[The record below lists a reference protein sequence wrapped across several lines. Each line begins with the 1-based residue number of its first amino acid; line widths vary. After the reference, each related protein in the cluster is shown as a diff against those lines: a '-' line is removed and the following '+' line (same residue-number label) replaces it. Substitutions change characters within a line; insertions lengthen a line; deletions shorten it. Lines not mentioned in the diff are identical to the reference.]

1 MLSIGKLGAAGGAE
15 YYLDKVANNVDDY
28 YLGRGEAPGQW
39 VGQAATE
46 LGLAGQVDPGE
57 LRNLLAGM
65 SAAGEALGLQ
75 VQPGRRPGYDL
86 TFSAPKGLSLLWAF
100 GTADVR
106 NAISMAHDQAVASVI
121 DHLSVE
127 ACFARR
133 GHGGAEL
140 VEANGFIGAAFRHRT
155 SRAGDPQLH
164 THVVV
169 PNLVQGTDG
178 RWSAPDGRHLYTWK
192 MTAGTLYRSALR
204 AELAPL
210 GLAWDVRRNGLS
222 ELRDVPKAILRAFSK
237 RRVDI
242 ETAMEV
248 RGTSSQ
254 KSAETAALDSRER
267 KPAGGTEVD
276 VRRETWVEELS
287 AIQLSHGI
295 RSSRPAGVD
304 DVTAALGVE
313 AIAIP
318 SPAEVAEVFGVLAGE
333 KGASLADWSIDEQQL
348 SDSGLPGIRMLP
360 VTLLESSFSRREV
373 LSAMA
378 RAFDVTPEEAVA
390 LTAAF
395 LEREDVVRVLA
406 DPDVGPDHLR
416 TKRGHLVPVTSG
428 DRRYTT
434 TELLA
439 AEQRIVRS
447 AIAGVGTA
455 TAQVEPAIVEE
466 VLRRHGRLDG
476 EQANGVS
483 QLLTSGNRYDLVIGQ
498 AGTGKSTMLGAA
510 RVGWEEAGFR
520 VIGTAVAA
528 RTAADLEGGTGIP
541 SSSLTQLLADL
552 REGGGLTSRFVIVV
566 DEASMVGTRP
576 LDRLRSY
583 VDAAGAKLVL
593 VGDNRQLSSI
603 DAGGALRSLSAELG
617 EQVVTLT
624 TNRRQAGAGQ
634 QWEREALAALR
645 EGNVAPAVTA
655 YAENGRVTIAGTIDE
670 ARQRIIEDWWAV
682 HRDPAIR
689 DQTTAILAVRRVD
702 VSALNELVRARRQSA
717 GELGEELRIGGKA
730 FSVGDRVV
738 FERNQRV
745 EAADRADSDRRQ
757 ALVRVRNGTFA
768 TVVAI
773 RASTEQPFREK
784 ALTREG
790 DVALRQELVQGDVVH
805 AREGDVARTEGDVAR
820 DLEEQARSEPTG
832 SLVVQLDNGER
843 AILPASYLE
852 SSTSLGYALTVFRS
866 QGITVDHAFGLGGD
880 TLYQEA
886 GYTQL
891 SRGRLSNNLYVAA
904 PDNPRWEI
912 GHHADD
918 LNQRDALQSLADA
931 LGQSREQTMAR
942 DRLPTW
948 PTVSQNELDAAY
960 REHATL
966 SQWMAENAPP
976 DVTRQLADAYM
987 RTVDDAG
994 VGHSDPQ
1001 VQDDV
1006 KELLVAQREREAWV
1020 AAHRTEIATWSGLN
1034 QDIQRYE
1041 YRLGQAASFSQPKY
1055 VTVAH
1060 GPLPDRVTE
1069 VERWQTAAGSIEAY
1083 RLRWGLDAPTA
1094 IGPEPEDLEQR
1105 DHWRQAV
1112 GVIESA
1118 GFDPPDTWWDP
1129 DGSRMAALWER
1140 LDALTA
1146 SSDRAQ
1152 ADRDRQ
1158 LESGYKA
1165 PAIDWGLDDD
1175 YGYDNDY
1182 GIDDDYGYGL

>member
-28 YLGRGEAPGQW
+28 YLGRGESPGQW
-39 VGQAATE
+39 VGRAAAE
-46 LGLAGQVDPGE
+46 LGLAGQVDPGD
-57 LRNLLAGM
+57 LRNLLAGL
-65 SAAGEALGLQ
+65 SVDGEALGLQ

-86 TFSAPKGLSLLWAF
+86 TFSAPKGVSLLWAF

-106 NAISMAHDQAVASVI
+106 HAISMAHDRAVASVI

-169 PNLVQGTDG
+169 PNLVQGVDG

-204 AELAPL
+204 AELASL
-210 GLAWDVRRNGLS
+210 GLAWEVRRNGLS
-222 ELRDVPKAILRAFSK
+222 ELRDVPNAVLRAFSK

-276 VRRETWVEELS
+276 VLRVDWEEELS
-287 AIQLSHGI
+287 AIQLYHGI
-295 RSSRPAGVD
+295 RSSRPAGVE
-304 DVTAALGVE
+304 DVIAALGVE
-313 AIAIP
+313 AIAKP
-318 SPAEVAEVFGVLAGE
+318 GPADVAEVFRVLAGE
-333 KGASLADWSIDEQQL
+333 KGASLDDWSIDEQRL

-373 LSAMA
+373 LSAFA

-447 AIAGVGTA
+447 AAAGVATA
-455 TAQVEPAIVEE
+455 TAQVEAAIVDE
-466 VLRRHGRLDG
+466 VLRRHQHLDG
-476 EQANGVS
+476 EQARGVR
-483 QLLTSGNRYDLVIGQ
+483 QLLTSGNRYDLIIGQ

-510 RVGWEEAGFR
+510 RIGWEEAGIR

-576 LDRLRSY
+576 LDQLRSY
-583 VDAAGAKLVL
+583 VDSAGAKLVL

-603 DAGGALRSLSAELG
+603 DAGGALRTLSAELG
-617 EQVVTLT
+617 DQVVTLT
-624 TNRRQAGAGQ
+624 TNRRQAGGDQ
-634 QWEREALAALR
+634 QWERDALVALR
-645 EGNVAPAVTA
+645 EGNIAPAVTA
-655 YAENGRVTIAGTIDE
+655 YAEHGRVTIAGTIDE
-670 ARQRIIEDWWAV
+670 ARQRIVEDWWAV
-682 HRDPAIR
+682 HRDPATHG
-689 DQTTAILAVRRVD
+689 QSTAILAVRRVD
-702 VSALNELVRARRQSA
+702 VAALNDMVRARRNSA
-717 GELGEELRIGGKA
+717 GELGEELRIGAKA

-745 EAADRADSDRRQ
+745 EAADRADSDRGQ
-757 ALVRVRNGTFA
+757 SLVRIRNGTFA
-768 TVVAI
+768 TVAAVT
-773 RASTEQPFREK
+773 ASMEPPPRDN

-790 DVALRQELVQGDVVH
+790 DVALGREL
-805 AREGDVARTEGDVAR
+805 AEGDVALAREGDVAR
-820 DLEEQARSEPTG
+820 DLEEKAHSEPTG
-832 SLVVQLDNGER
+832 SLVVQLDNGQR

-866 QGITVDHAFGLGGD
+866 QGITVDHTFGLGGD

-891 SRGRLSNNLYVAA
+891 SRGRLSNNLYVAS
-904 PDNPRWEI
+904 PENPRWEI
-912 GHHADD
+912 GHHSDD
-918 LNQRDALQSLADA
+918 LKQREALQSLVDA

-948 PTVSQNELDAAY
+948 PTVAQAELDAAY

-966 SQWMAENAPP
+966 SQWMDENAPA
-976 DVTRQLADAYM
+976 DVTRQLADAYL

-1001 VQDDV
+1001 AQADV
-1006 KELLVAQREREAWV
+1006 KELLASQREREAWV
-1020 AAHRTEIATWSGLN
+1020 AAHRTEIATWSQLG
-1034 QDIQRYE
+1034 QDLQRYE
-1041 YRLGQAASFSQPKY
+1041 YRLGQAAGFSQPKY
-1055 VTVAH
+1055 TTTTL
-1060 GPLPDRVTE
+1060 GPLPDRITE
-1069 VERWQTAAGSIEAY
+1069 VERWQSAAGSIEAY
-1083 RLRWGLDAPTA
+1083 RLRWGVDTSTA
-1094 IGPEPEDLEQR
+1094 IGPEPQDLEQR
-1105 DHWRQAV
+1105 AHWQQAV

-1129 DGSRMAALWER
+1129 DGSRLAALWER
-1140 LDALTA
+1140 VEALKA
-1146 SSDRAQ
+1146 YSDRAQ

-1158 LESGYKA
+1158 LESGHKT